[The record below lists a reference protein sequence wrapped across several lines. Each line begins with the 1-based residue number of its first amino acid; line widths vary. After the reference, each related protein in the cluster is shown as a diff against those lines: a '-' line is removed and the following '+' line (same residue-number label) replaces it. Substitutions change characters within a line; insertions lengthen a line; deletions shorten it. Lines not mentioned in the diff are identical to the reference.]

1 MRQGFLRMEGILLK
15 GMIQV
20 RDTIPRR
27 VASMILPEIPVNKA
41 DSRCAAINIDIV
53 LRDQKPID
61 TC

>member
-1 MRQGFLRMEGILLK
+1 
-15 GMIQV
+15 
-20 RDTIPRR
+20 
-27 VASMILPEIPVNKA
+27 MILPEIPVNKA